1 MHIFEIVKP
10 GMQLNAIG
18 STAHSTGDMENI
30 LLSLESLFFDATLT
44 LNLFEQSMNAP
55 DPEPTLEQYNRRMN
69 RMREIEQIVEE
80 ERGPS
85 TDFFNTDIRLEAE
98 ARLKREEWGSGRFP
112 REFEQRASIIYAKAF
127 ISALAGFERLLEV
140 IANTEGA
147 PQQPLVEL
155 HARMKHAFPDLR
167 RVRNSVQHHE
177 ARVRSLGN
185 WDKPLDLKPITNGM
199 VPPELP
205 VLALNNIHGS
215 KFCTTMDNGEYG
227 EVDITPES
235 MRALRDILQGVLN
248 AFAWSGPS
256 CHLPGYARLK

>member
-18 STAHSTGDMENI
+18 STPRSTWDMESM
-30 LLSLESLFFDATLT
+30 LDSLQSLFFEATLA

-55 DPEPTLEQYNRRMN
+55 DPDPTLEQYNRRMN
-69 RMREIEQIVEE
+69 RMREIQQIVEE

-85 TDFFNTDIRLEAE
+85 TDFFRTDIRLEAE
-98 ARLKREEWGSGRFP
+98 ARLKREEWDTGRIP
-112 REFEQRASIIYAKAF
+112 VEFEHRVSFIYAKAF
-127 ISALAGFERLLEV
+127 ISSLDGFERLLGV
-140 IANTEGA
+140 IASTEGA
-147 PQQPLVEL
+147 PQQPLAEL
-155 HARMKHAFPDLR
+155 HAQMRHAFPDLR
-167 RVRNSVQHHE
+167 GVRNSSQHHE
-177 ARVRSLGN
+177 DRVRSLGN
-185 WDKPLDLKPITNGM
+185 RGKPLDLKPITDGM

-215 KFCTTMDNGEYG
+215 KYCTTMEGGEYG
-227 EVDITPES
+227 EVDITPDS
-235 MRALRDILQGVLN
+235 MRLLRDILQGVIN